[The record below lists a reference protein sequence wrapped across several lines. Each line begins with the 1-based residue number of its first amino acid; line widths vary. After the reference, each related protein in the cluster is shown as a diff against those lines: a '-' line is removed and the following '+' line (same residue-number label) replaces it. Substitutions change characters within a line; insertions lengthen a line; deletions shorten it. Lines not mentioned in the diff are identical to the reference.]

1 MGLND
6 NMIKNNE
13 DITFEDF
20 VSFFKNNKSKILR
33 IFILGL
39 ATVLAFTFLTP
50 EKYKS
55 SATILPKSAS
65 SMGGLDYN
73 AQIMGLDLGS
83 LGGGK
88 SSSPLL
94 KIRSFPLIITGQNF
108 IDELLNENFESE
120 KYGKVTLREII
131 GGYYRIKA
139 PSSQKSKNKIH
150 KIVTTKL
157 INVNTDNLSN
167 SVSINV
173 FMNEKQ
179 LSNDVLDKIIIMLN
193 NFQNSLLQQKALNK
207 AEYLEKTNEL
217 KKIDLDK
224 AENNFKEF
232 LEKNIN
238 RVLSPVQQIEK
249 KSLQRDVDSIER
261 IYLTLLS
268 ELEISKM
275 EAVENLDRLH
285 IVSSASTPH
294 KKSSPSYLINIFLYI
309 IIFTS
314 FILLFAVLA
323 RRTSVQN

>member
-1 MGLND
+1 MS
-6 NMIKNNE
+6 MIKNND
-13 DITFEDF
+13 DITFGDF
-20 VSFFKNNKSKILR
+20 LSFFQNNKSKI
-33 IFILGL
+33 FQTFTLGL
-39 ATVLAFTFLTP
+39 VVIIVLTFLSP
-50 EKYKS
+50 AKYRS
-55 SATILPKSAS
+55 SAIILPKSAS

-83 LGGGK
+83 LGAGK

-108 IDELLNENFESE
+108 IDELLNESFESE
-120 KYGKVTLREII
+120 KYGKVPLRNII
-131 GGYYRIKA
+131 SGYYRVKV
-139 PSSQKSKNKIH
+139 PSSQKSKNKIY
-150 KIVTTKL
+150 KIATTHL

-173 FMNEKQ
+173 YMNEKQ
-179 LSNDVLDKIIIMLN
+179 LSNDVLNKIIIMLN
-193 NFQNSLLQQKALNK
+193 DFQNSLLQQKALNK
-207 AEYLEKTNEL
+207 AEYLEKASEL
-217 KKIDLDK
+217 KKVDLDNS
-224 AENNFKEF
+224 ENNFKEF

-238 RVLSPVQQIEK
+238 RELSPVQQIEK
-249 KSLQRDVDSIER
+249 KGLQRDVDTNER

-294 KKSSPSYLINIFLYI
+294 KKSSPSYLINIFLYLI
-309 IIFTS
+309 VYSALMF
-314 FILLFAVLA
+314 LLAVFF